1 MFVGIYDGFNGPDAT
16 DYLVAHLYAAVCR
29 ELDGV
34 LLRAESE
41 EEEEESEAA
50 ARCNGRARGA
60 RARHHDVLDALARAL
75 RSTEAGYF
83 AEAEAR
89 AAECPELAMMGSCVL
104 VALLKGA
111 DVYVM
116 NVGDSRAVLA
126 QRAEPD
132 LSRALVGDLAGVKEE
147 IKRQFDACEMGDL
160 VALQLTKDHS
170 TSVYKVLPMTQSMV
184 IIHSLFARS
193 ERVLVAASA

>member
-1 MFVGIYDGFNGPDAT
+1 MFVGIYDSFNGPDAT
-16 DYLVAHLYAAVCR
+16 NYLVAHLYAAVCR

-34 LLRAESE
+34 LLRAEEEDDDE
-41 EEEEESEAA
+41 EEA
-50 ARCNGRARGA
+50 ARCNGCAGA
-60 RARHHDVLDALARAL
+60 RERDHDVLDAMARAL

-89 AAECPELAMMGSCVL
+89 AAECPELAMIGSCVL
-104 VALLKGA
+104 VALVKGA

-116 NVGDSRAVLA
+116 NVDDS
-126 QRAEPD
+126 RAEPD

-160 VALQLTKDHS
+160 VALQLTMDHS
-170 TSVYKVLPMTQSMV
+170 TSVYKVLDMHSMLGSNV
-184 IIHSLFARS
+184 YLCVTRRSRDDLF
-193 ERVLVAASA
+193 L